1 MAVLAPGWF
10 SITTGALCEHASE
23 DVGRPAGRERHD
35 DPDCS
40 VGIRL
45 AVIAALGDS
54 AGGREHADERRGK
67 QGAETTNEADG
78 KPRHD

>member
-1 MAVLAPGWF
+1 
-10 SITTGALCEHASE
+10 
-23 DVGRPAGRERHD
+23 
-35 DPDCS
+35 
-40 VGIRL
+40 
-45 AVIAALGDS
+45 LGDS